1 MTEILQLFLGVILL
15 TAALAAYFLVFVAF
29 FSNRITKTQRV
40 INQTPG
46 RSFWVGLVNFLFFG
60 VIVMLLFAISEN
72 AENLVRFV
80 LIPPAVAI
88 TAGLAVI
95 LSFGLT
101 GMVNTVGERIFPDQ
115 SAWRKTLW
123 GTVIL
128 AFACALP
135 FVGWFLL
142 LPYTGLTGF
151 GAVILSFFQR
161 ETN

>member
-15 TAALAAYFLVFVAF
+15 TVALAAYFLVFVAF
-29 FSNRITKTQRV
+29 FSNRITKTQRI

-60 VIVMLLFAISEN
+60 VIVMVLFAISEN

-123 GTVIL
+123 GTVLL